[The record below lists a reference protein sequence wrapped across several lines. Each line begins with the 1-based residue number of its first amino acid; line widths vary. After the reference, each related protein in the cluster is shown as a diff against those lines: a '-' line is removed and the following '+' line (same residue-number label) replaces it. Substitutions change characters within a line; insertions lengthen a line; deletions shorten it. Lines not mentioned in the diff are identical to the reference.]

1 MKRYTL
7 NTVIVP
13 WDFSEM
19 SLSALEAAIE
29 LVDSIDKIEVI
40 HVTPYPAVSEYGVI
54 WGTSTEKD
62 IQENVTRR
70 FRDEVSKLECPELK
84 FTAAF
89 GDPGSQIS
97 EIAKK
102 RKAGLI
108 VISSHGHTGFSRLL
122 LGSVTERVVRLAHC
136 PVLVL
141 RSDED

>member
-62 IQENVTRR
+62 IQENLTRR